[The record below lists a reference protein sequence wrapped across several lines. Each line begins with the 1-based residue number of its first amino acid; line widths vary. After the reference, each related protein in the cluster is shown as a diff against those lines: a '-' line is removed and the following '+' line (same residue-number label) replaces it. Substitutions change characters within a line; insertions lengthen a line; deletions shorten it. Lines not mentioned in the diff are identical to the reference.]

1 MPPGV
6 RVRTPDANGETARW
20 FVRAAEG
27 NLTPMNANV
36 IITIIFVSWA
46 VLTAGGVGL
55 LAARSWHGVD
65 DPALERRQAK
75 GA

>member
-1 MPPGV
+1 
-6 RVRTPDANGETARW
+6 
-20 FVRAAEG
+20 
-27 NLTPMNANV
+27 MNANV